1 MRVTTPVSRND
12 GHFPIKF
19 KDIPLRQTQQRHFRP
34 LNLRNIQMT
43 DKELMSAELNRLRE
57 QALWA
62 LQLSRVTR
70 VRRPVPPIT
79 LNGRQLNLS

>member
-19 KDIPLRQTQQRHFRP
+19 EDIPLWQTQQRHFRP

-57 QALWA
+57 QASLGFA
-62 LQLSRVTR
+62 I
-70 VRRPVPPIT
+70 IT
-79 LNGRQLNLS
+79 GHQSEKTSTTNNLKW

>member
-19 KDIPLRQTQQRHFRP
+19 KDIPLWQTQQRHFRP
-34 LNLRNIQMT
+34 LNLLNIQMT